1 MGCPS
6 ALSPVCAAVGG
17 ATSDITSSV
26 LSAIEGWIVSAAS
39 WLLQQIGA
47 VISSTTAVDVRAS
60 WFVSHY
66 LVMVALAAVVAV
78 PMLMLAVVQAVY
90 HQSPAIL
97 ARAALVH
104 LPLAG
109 LLTAAAVQLVQ
120 LSLTATDALCSMITR
135 GTNGEV
141 TKTLQ
146 AIAVALAHEPLPTP
160 TFLLTVGA
168 LLIIGGSLVLWLELI
183 VRAAAIYVAVFFLPL
198 ALASLVWPAVSHWC
212 RRLVET
218 LAALIVS
225 KFVVVAV
232 LSLAVGA
239 VGSGDGFAT
248 VLAGGALLLLAS
260 FTPFT
265 LLRLVP
271 IVEAGAALQL
281 EGARHRMRQTAG
293 RLPTSAVSFA
303 MRHGREHAAR
313 AGTSGT
319 PGNPGTG
326 RTVPLEPPG
335 SDDAPGGAPGSAPG
349 GAPGGARAAAAGDM
363 GRAPAR
369 AGGGVGNLASDT
381 LGVGGFD
388 PFATRTP
395 PPGTIPV
402 WEGSPSSVAASLE
415 AWNQPGRVEPDGY
428 GGIVPG
434 VQSPLWG
441 GTEPFSRFEPGPKDD
456 WTADDLRTGYAS
468 RPTVPGGAG
477 DDVGDDVGDTMG
489 AFPGDPFPA
498 GHFPGDP
505 SSDDE
510 R

>member
-1 MGCPS
+1 MGCPA
-6 ALSPVCAAVGG
+6 ALSPVCAVGG
-17 ATSDITSSV
+17 VSSDITSSV

-39 WLLQQIGA
+39 WLLQQIGG
-47 VISSTTAVDVRAS
+47 VISSTTAADVQAS

-66 LVMVALAAVVAV
+66 QLMVALAGVVAV
-78 PMLMLAVVQAVY
+78 PMLMLAVIQAVY
-90 HQSPAIL
+90 HQSPAVL

-109 LLTAAAVQLVQ
+109 ILTAAAVQLVQ
-120 LSLTATDALCSMITR
+120 LSLTATDALCAMITR

-141 TKTLQ
+141 TRTLQ
-146 AIAVALAHEPLPTP
+146 AISVALVHEPLPTP

-168 LLIIGGSLVLWLELI
+168 LLLIGGSLVLWLELI
-183 VRAAAIYVAVFFLPL
+183 VRAAAIYVAVLFLPL
-198 ALASLVWPAVSHWC
+198 ALASLVWPAISHWC

-218 LAALIVS
+218 LAALVLS

-239 VGSGDGFAT
+239 VASGGGFAT

-281 EGARHRMRQTAG
+281 EGARHRVRQTAG
-293 RLPTSAVSFA
+293 GLPTSAVHVA
-303 MRHGREHAAR
+303 MRHGSDHATRVGSA
-313 AGTSGT
+313 AT
-319 PGNPGTG
+319 PGSPGTG
-326 RTVPLEPPG
+326 RTVPLEAPG
-335 SDDAPGGAPGSAPG
+335 SDDAPGGDAPTPGGPGGPGAGSGGGGWIGGAAGGIADVGSA
-349 GAPGGARAAAAGDM
+349 
-363 GRAPAR
+363 
-369 AGGGVGNLASDT
+369 AGGGGLASGM
-381 LGVGGFD
+381 LGGGGLD
-388 PFATRTP
+388 SPSTRPP

-402 WEGSPSSVAASLE
+402 WEGSPSSVAAALE
-415 AWNQPGRVEPDGY
+415 GWNRPGRIEPDGY

-468 RPTVPGGAG
+468 APSPLPGGA
-477 DDVGDDVGDTMG
+477 DDDT
-489 AFPGDPFPA
+489 FDTSPGDPL
-498 GHFPGDP
+498 PGDRHIG
-505 SSDDE
+505 DGH
-510 R
+510 